1 MLLEFRIRNFRSIKD
16 EQSLS
21 LVAAPADKELAET
34 HLAPTG
40 LKALP
45 QAVRSVVLYGPNA
58 SGKSTL
64 LFALNYLR
72 AMVAESATIVQP
84 GQTYNVQPFRLDPAT
99 ASQPTEFEASFL
111 VDGIRHQYSFAM
123 TAERIVSE
131 QLMVW
136 RTAKPT
142 HWFSRRL
149 DDRGERYVYEFS
161 AYLTGP
167 RKLWQESTR
176 PNALFLSTAAQ
187 LNSEL
192 LGPVARWLVQGLVY
206 LPAGAFIDHASTTAL
221 LESKEG
227 RAAVRDFLAT
237 ADIAIA
243 EVSAVPRKGFRG
255 QVMFQPGGVAQ
266 ARQEEGEFLFP
277 IFEHRTEQGSA
288 KFELH
293 EESEGTQRLFS
304 LAAPVLDVL
313 EHGRVLVVDE
323 LDRSLH
329 TLLVRRLVGMFHDP
343 VLNPRGA
350 QLVFSTHDTS
360 LLDHTMFRRDQV
372 WFAEKDEAQAT
383 LDHWQ
388 SFIGRAAVARLAP
401 LAFSA
406 RLPGGGQQAFGDL
419 AGGRHGARM
428 RREHA
433 VDILGADA
441 SLSITREEVGSGREA
456 ADEDDVLPAVGRE
469 CRSDLGHH
477 GIGRHG
483 RRQRDHAAGL
493 QALLIDSMWRAI
505 SAASR
510 V

>member
-1 MLLEFRIRNFRSIKD
+1 MLLEFRVGNFRSIRD

-21 LVAAPADKELAET
+21 MVAAPSDKELAET
-34 HLAPTG
+34 HLAHTR

-45 QAVRSVVLYGPNA
+45 WAVRSAVLYGPNA

-64 LFALNYLR
+64 LLALNYLR
-72 AMVAESATIVQP
+72 AMVAESATVVQP
-84 GQTYNVQPFRLDPAT
+84 GQTYNVQPFRLDPT
-99 ASQPTEFEASFL
+99 TVGQPTTFEASFL
-111 VDGIRHQYSFAM
+111 VDGVRYQYGFAM

-136 RTAKPT
+136 RSAKAT
-142 HWFSRRL
+142 ELFSRRL
-149 DDRGERYVYEFS
+149 NDGEDRYEYEFS
-161 AYLTGP
+161 TYLTGS

-192 LGPVARWLVQGLVY
+192 LGPVARWLVQSLVY
-206 LPAGAFIDHASTTAL
+206 LPAGALIDHAHTTAL
-221 LESKEG
+221 LESTEG

-237 ADIAIA
+237 ADISIA
-243 EVSAVPRKGFRG
+243 AVSAVPRKGLRG
-255 QVMFQPGGVAQ
+255 QFMFQPGGVAQ

-277 IFEHRTEQGSA
+277 IFEHRTEHGSA

-313 EHGRVLVVDE
+313 KHGRLLIVDE

-360 LLDHTMFRRDQV
+360 LLDHTLFRRDQV
-372 WFAEKDEAQAT
+372 WFAEKDDSQAT
-383 LDHWQ
+383 RIFPLSDFSPRKHEAWERGYLM
-388 SFIGRAAVARLAP
+388 GRYGAVPMFRDLPESASSVVPPSVPTAP
-401 LAFSA
+401 G
-406 RLPGGGQQAFGDL
+406 PT
-419 AGGRHGARM
+419 
-428 RREHA
+428 
-433 VDILGADA
+433 V
-441 SLSITREEVGSGREA
+441 TV
-456 ADEDDVLPAVGRE
+456 
-469 CRSDLGHH
+469 
-477 GIGRHG
+477 
-483 RRQRDHAAGL
+483 
-493 QALLIDSMWRAI
+493 
-505 SAASR
+505 
-510 V
+510 